1 METMYEAGEMGQVC
15 WTKNEK
21 ENEKGWVVRHIQDRD
36 AVGELRR
43 LANFHDLEEVVRWD
57 GQGKYRPLRSEGNLV
72 PGWQY
77 KAKSVTEFREVMEVI
92 YPGMWGNAEA
102 WKNGKLKFQTWDDAL
117 AKQTERVRNKVSR
130 TGDMPRSVIEEN
142 CKKRCLKTVVWAG
155 EKPEDRDAKM
165 PMLCTGPCGMFW
177 SCLEG

>member
-15 WTKNEK
+15 WIK
-21 ENEKGWVVRHIQDRD
+21 NEKGWVVRHIQDQY

-43 LANFHDLEEVVRWD
+43 VATFHDLEEVVRWD

-77 KAKSVTEFREVMEVI
+77 DVKSVTEFREVMEVI

-102 WKNGKLKFQTWDDAL
+102 WKNGKLKLQAWDDAL

-130 TGDMPRSVIEEN
+130 TGDMPRRVIEEN

>member
-1 METMYEAGEMGQVC
+1 METLYEAGEMGQVC
-15 WTKNEK
+15 WIKK
-21 ENEKGWVVRHIQDRD
+21 GKGWGVRHIQDRD

-43 LANFHDLEEVVRWD
+43 VATFHDLEEVVRWD

-77 KAKSVTEFREVMEVI
+77 DAKSVTEFREVMEVI

-102 WKNGKLKFQTWDDAL
+102 WKNGKLKFQIWDDAL
-117 AKQTERVRNKVSR
+117 AKQTERVRNKASQ
-130 TGDMPRSVIEEN
+130 TGDLPRRVIEEN
-142 CKKRCLKTVVWAG
+142 CKKRCLKTIVWAG
-155 EKPEDRDAKM
+155 EKPVERDGKM

-177 SCLEG
+177 SYLEG